1 MEDGTASSY
10 YQSVPDRVPFSH
22 RLNPFR
28 RVNYWRLIPVLKLV
42 HKKRYLTESKHLIAE
57 GRFDAIR
64 SGLAIRY
71 EINDGSA
78 TFDVSPDGGST
89 YLNYLRA
96 HIGSNP
102 DKEIDDLIL
111 SIATIEAMIKTKK
124 CVIDPTFEN

>member
-1 MEDGTASSY
+1 
-10 YQSVPDRVPFSH
+10 
-22 RLNPFR
+22 
-28 RVNYWRLIPVLKLV
+28 LKLV

-57 GRFDAIR
+57 GRYEAIR

-102 DKEIDDLIL
+102 DEEIDDLIL
-111 SIATIEAMIKTKK
+111 SIATVEAMILTKK
-124 CVIDPTFEN
+124 CVVYE

>member
-10 YQSVPDRVPFSH
+10 YQSVPDRIPFSH
-22 RLNPFR
+22 RINPLR
-28 RVNYWRLIPVLKLV
+28 RVRYSRLIPLLRLV
-42 HKKRYLTESKHLIAE
+42 HKKRYLTESRELMVE
-57 GRFDAIR
+57 GRFEAIR

-102 DKEIDDLIL
+102 DEEIDDLIL
-111 SIATIEAMIKTKK
+111 SIATIEAMIKSKK
-124 CVIDPTFEN
+124 CVVCE